1 MIILQIN
8 SCNFGSTG
16 NIMLNIADIAQKEG
30 NTAYIAYPDSN
41 SNRRK
46 KADGDIL
53 IGNRFARNIHLRLAK
68 LTGFN
73 GCFSLFD
80 TWRFL
85 RKIDKIHPDIIHLH
99 NLHNCYINLPMLFK
113 YIKKNN
119 IKTVWTLHDCWA
131 FTGQCP
137 CFTMEKCDKWKT
149 GCYDCK
155 QYKEYPQ
162 SNADR
167 TKTMYKLKKKWFT
180 GVNDMV
186 IVTPSQWLA
195 DLVKQS
201 FLKDYYVKVI
211 NNGIDLSIFKP
222 TESDFRQKYN
232 LQNKYIVLGVA
243 SPWGKRKGFDVFSE
257 LAKRLDDRYRIV
269 LVGLSKEQKESL
281 PQNVIGLERTANQ
294 TELAQMYTAADV
306 FANPTREDNF
316 PTVNMEAL
324 ACGAPVVTFNTGG
337 SPEMLDKN
345 CGSVTDCEDIDAF
358 EKEIRKVC
366 ENKPYSREDCLKRA
380 GQFDMNDKF
389 EEYVRLYGQC

>member
-30 NTAYIAYPDSN
+30 NTAYTAYPDSN

-53 IGNRFARNIHLRLAK
+53 IGNCFARNIHLRLAK

-85 RKIDKIHPDIIHLH
+85 IKIDKINPDIIHLH
-99 NLHNCYINLPMLFK
+99 NLHNSYINLPMLFN

-137 CFTMEKCDKWKT
+137 YFTMAKCNKWKT
-149 GCYDCK
+149 GCYGCK
-155 QYKEYPQ
+155 QYKEYPK
-162 SNADR
+162 SSVDR
-167 TKTMYKLKKKWFT
+167 TKTMYRLKKKWFK
-180 GVNDMV
+180 GVEDMT
-186 IVTPSQWLA
+186 IITPSRWLA

-222 TESDFRQKYN
+222 TKSDFREKYN
-232 LQNKYIVLGVA
+232 LQDKYIVLGVA
-243 SPWGKRKGFDVFSE
+243 SPWGKRKGFDVFTE
-257 LAKRLDDRYRIV
+257 LSKRLDDRYRIV
-269 LVGLSKEQKESL
+269 LVGLSKEQKENL
-281 PQNVIGLERTANQ
+281 PQNMIGLERTANQ
-294 TELAQMYTAADV
+294 TELAEIYTASDA

-324 ACGAPVVTFNTGG
+324 ACGTPVVTFNTGG
-337 SPEMLDKN
+337 SPEIIDET
-345 CGSVTDCEDIDAF
+345 CGSVTDCDDIDTF
-358 EKEIRKVC
+358 EKEICNVC
-366 ENKPYSREDCLKRA
+366 ENKPYSRENCLIRA
-380 GQFDMNDKF
+380 GKFDMNDKF